1 MCRSFTDARFVEM
14 HAYRVLEFSVTS
26 SSSVA
31 LVDRLVVDD
40 TGRPAPAP
48 SARRRHRSRIRSLA
62 RWVSPVALLVL
73 WQLASAS
80 GLAPAQ
86 KLPAPTTV
94 WRAALGVA
102 ASGELTTGLEVS
114 LRRMAIGF
122 VVGGLI
128 GLVLGVLTGLL
139 RGADVAI
146 DPVVQMMRNVP
157 LFGLIPLL
165 ILWFGVGELPK
176 LVLIA
181 LAALL
186 PIYVN
191 VHTGIRD
198 GDPQLA
204 EAAAVLGYS
213 RWQRLVHVVLPGATS
228 HTLAGIRLGVAS
240 SWLALVVAETIAA
253 DSGIGYL
260 VNNARDFLRTDIVLV
275 GLLVYAL
282 VGLAMDA
289 TVRLVQRHV
298 LRWRLS

>member
-1 MCRSFTDARFVEM
+1 
-14 HAYRVLEFSVTS
+14 
-26 SSSVA
+26 
-31 LVDRLVVDD
+31 
-40 TGRPAPAP
+40 
-48 SARRRHRSRIRSLA
+48 
-62 RWVSPVALLVL
+62 VSPVALLVA
-73 WQLASAS
+73 WQLVSLS

-102 ASGELTTGLEVS
+102 ASGELAAGLEVS

-122 VVGGLI
+122 AVGAVVGLA
-128 GLVLGVLTGLL
+128 LGVLTGLVH
-139 RGADVAI
+139 GADVAI
-146 DPVVQMMRNVP
+146 DPLVQMLRNVP

-186 PIYVN
+186 PIYIN

-198 GDPQLA
+198 ADPLLA
-204 EAAAVLGYS
+204 EAAVVLGYS
-213 RWQRLVHVVLPGATS
+213 HWQRLWHVVLPGATS
-228 HTLAGIRLGVAS
+228 HTLSGIRLGVAS

-253 DSGIGYL
+253 ESGIGYL
-260 VNNARDFLRTDIVLV
+260 INNARDFLRTDIVLV

-282 VGLAMDA
+282 AGLVMDA
-289 TVRLVQRHV
+289 AVRLVQHRV
-298 LRWRLS
+298 LRWRQS